1 MPAVLRSADFFVV
14 VTIDRLLIKFK
25 LSFIIQMHKFIRHV
39 TADSRELAAAMLC
52 SQPPAVGRPRS
63 IRKRHTSRQLI

>member
-1 MPAVLRSADFFVV
+1 
-14 VTIDRLLIKFK
+14 
-25 LSFIIQMHKFIRHV
+25 MHKFIRHV

-63 IRKRHTSRQLI
+63 IRKRHTSRQL